1 MSPAAG
7 LRIVDL
13 SGPAGAYGT
22 KLLADLGAEVIKVE
36 PPAGDP
42 MRRMAPHLEEVQ
54 PPESSL
60 WWAYFSAGKK
70 SVVLDLD
77 SGDGRSSLRDLVGTA
92 DAVVESAGPGVL
104 DATGMGPDRLR
115 ADHPQLI
122 WVGISPFGTS
132 GRLRDWAGS
141 NLVAWA
147 MSGVLYTSGMPD
159 RPPVIPG
166 GQALLA
172 CHTASLNAAIGLML
186 AVRARRRTGR
196 GQLVDISMQEAM
208 VAVSPEVGAGI
219 YLDDLVA
226 RPRQGNRRPVT
237 RPWGLY
243 PTADGYASVVV
254 LQPAHWAA
262 WTRWTNEVTGNDAI
276 LDDVFADMRTRW
288 EASDAIDLWTEE
300 LTDGFSKQ
308 DLFEEGQRR
317 GIPITPVN
325 TVADLNGDPQL
336 AAAGFFDEIEHPA
349 LGTLRMPVSPI
360 QLDPGT
366 ERRAMR
372 APLLGEHTAELLGD
386 A

>member
-1 MSPAAG
+1 MSAAG
-7 LRIVDL
+7 GLRVVDL

-22 KLLADLGAEVIKVE
+22 KLLADLGADVIKVE

-42 MRRMAPHLEEVQ
+42 MRRMAPHLEDVE

-60 WWAYFSAGKK
+60 WWAFFAAGKK
-70 SVVLDLD
+70 SVVLDLH
-77 SGDGRSSLRDLVGTA
+77 SEEGRSSLRDLASTA

-104 DATGMGPDRLR
+104 DRSGIGPDSLR
-115 ADHPQLI
+115 ADHPELI
-122 WVGISPFGTS
+122 WVAISPFGAS

-172 CHTASLNAAIGLML
+172 CHTAALDAAIGLML
-186 AVRARRRTGR
+186 AVRARRRSGR
-196 GQLVDISMQEAM
+196 GQFVDVSMQEAM
-208 VAVSPEVGAGI
+208 AAVSAEVGAGI

-262 WTRWTNEVTGNDAI
+262 WSRWTNEVTGNEAI
-276 LDDVFADMRTRW
+276 LDPVFADMRMRW
-288 EASDAIDLWTEE
+288 EASDAVDLWAEE
-300 LTDGFSKQ
+300 LTEGVGKQ

-325 TVADLNGDPQL
+325 TVADLNDDPQL
-336 AAAGFFDEIEHPA
+336 AAAGFFDEIDHPA
-349 LGTLRMPVSPI
+349 MGALRMPVAPI
-360 QLDPGT
+360 QLEHGDR
-366 ERRAMR
+366 RRASR
-372 APLLGEHTAELLGD
+372 APLLGEHTEAVLGGS
-386 A
+386 